1 MAENWKPVNGFDNY
15 LISDLGRVKSL
26 KNNIFLKP
34 VDRVGYDKVALFNK
48 GKRKD
53 INIHRLVA
61 IHFIPN
67 IDNKKCVDHIN
78 RIRNDNRVKNLRWA
92 TYSENSLNTKYPK
105 GCVSKDKRCNSY
117 LCQYFIKRKQGKTK
131 SFKTR
136 EEAEDFRKSMY
147 LKFST
152 D

>member
-1 MAENWKPVNGFDNY
+1 MAENWKPIDGYNNY
-15 LISDLGRVKSL
+15 LISDMGRVKSL
-26 KNNIFLKP
+26 KTNRFLKP
-34 VDRVGYDKVALFNK
+34 VDRWGYNKVALFNK

-78 RIRNDNRVKNLRWA
+78 RNRKDNRVKNLRWA
-92 TYSENSLNTKYPK
+92 TYSENRLNTKYPK
-105 GCVSKDKRCNSY
+105 GCVCKDHTTY
-117 LCQYFIKRKQGKTK
+117 YCQYFIKRKEWKRK
-131 SFKTR
+131 FFKTR
-136 EEAEDFRKSMY
+136 EEAEEFRKAMY
-147 LKFST
+147 LKYST